1 MEAQKVNDAQ
11 REDIMKFHRKLL
23 CEFNTQFS
31 LNVGLHLDEEGGQ
44 SEQGKDYK
52 DLSLSTGGLG
62 QSAQDLDGG
71 VGAAAGAA
79 GASRVVALAQS
90 ARPWHAERALGSRDA
105 AAGHLPSLQST
116 AGQWHSA
123 IRNSTDRSS
132 SLLLERARY
141 LEGKHGAL
149 PLAAKDA
156 SGQNEQPVGSSQVGG
171 HTSVQKRG
179 RESRGRRGAE
189 ADRAEPQGRRA
200 PPDDGNDMDID
211 GDDAEPNDQNKDPMI
226 QTLYQ
231 DKFKDQDRQEDAQV
245 PPEPPTEPGRDANL
259 SVPDGQFDAT
269 GSALPACPSE

>member
-1 MEAQKVNDAQ
+1 MEAQKVNDAH

-44 SEQGKDYK
+44 SEQAK
-52 DLSLSTGGLG
+52 DLSLSTGGFG

-71 VGAAAGAA
+71 VGTAAGAA
-79 GASRVVALAQS
+79 GASRVVALARS
-90 ARPWHAERALGSRDA
+90 PRPWHAERALGSRDA
-105 AAGHLPSLQST
+105 AAGRLPSLQST
-116 AGQWHSA
+116 AGPWRSA

-149 PLAAKDA
+149 SLAAKGA
-156 SGQNEQPVGSSQVGG
+156 SGQKEQPAGGSRVGG
-171 HTSVQKRG
+171 RTSAQKGG
-179 RESRGRRGAE
+179 RESRGQGGTEADGAE
-189 ADRAEPQGRRA
+189 LQGHRV

-211 GDDAEPNDQNKDPMI
+211 GDDAEPDDQNQDPMV

-231 DKFKDQDRQEDAQV
+231 DKFKDQDRRRDTQAQ
-245 PPEPPTEPGRDANL
+245 PEPPAEPDKDAKML
-259 SVPDGQFDAT
+259 VLDGQFDAAE
-269 GSALPACPSE
+269 SALPAAPSD